1 MCQCKTSFLLIR
13 FTSIFIVESELK
25 TKFCK
30 KEKFK
35 LVYYRSQIVNCQS
48 MLTLILSIYIDIR
61 KTMETEDDIKLISCL
76 IDVLIKQTV
85 LPVG

>member
-1 MCQCKTSFLLIR
+1 M
-13 FTSIFIVESELK
+13 
-25 TKFCK
+25 
-30 KEKFK
+30 FK

-48 MLTLILSIYIDIR
+48 MLTLILSIYIDIH
-61 KTMETEDDIKLISCL
+61 KTMETEDDIKLILCL

>member
-1 MCQCKTSFLLIR
+1 M
-13 FTSIFIVESELK
+13 
-25 TKFCK
+25 
-30 KEKFK
+30 FK

-48 MLTLILSIYIDIR
+48 MLTLILSIYSDIH
-61 KTMETEDDIKLISCL
+61 KTMETEDDIKLILCL